1 MFRSMLERWRA
12 PDSQRNDTMFGAN
25 NDNTYSEISNQLC
38 SCDACLPLYRE
49 YLRQHKDDPVV
60 KKFLG
65 DADIETFDYGQYL
78 RGKRADPTLPDWKQ
92 DLPRG

>member
-1 MFRSMLERWRA
+1 MSKRWRA
-12 PDSQRNDTMFGAN
+12 PDSQRNDPMFGAN
-25 NDNTYSEISNQLC
+25 NDNTYSEISNQLRFY
-38 SCDACLPLYRE
+38 DARLPLYRE

-65 DADIETFDYGQYL
+65 DADIETFDYGQYR

-92 DLPRG
+92 DLPQG